1 MIVNLKSREEKIRA
15 AAILL
20 MIITVA
26 VIWFNSSLSIPV
38 SSAQSEITEKIVEKV
53 VLAEVPF
60 FQYLINHL
68 RKSAH
73 VIEYGVLGIEVFMI
87 FVVGG
92 KKPFPKGIFK
102 NFQRIWNMITLPL
115 FIAVTDE
122 SIQILS
128 GRGPA
133 IRDVL
138 FDMSGALGGI
148 FICTIVY
155 FFFRRIR
162 R

>member
-53 VLAEVPF
+53 VPAEVPF

-73 VIEYGVLGIEVFMI
+73 AIEYGVLGIEVFMI

-92 KKPFPKGIFK
+92 KSLFPRAFLRIFK
-102 NFQRIWNMITLPL
+102 EYGT
-115 FIAVTDE
+115 
-122 SIQILS
+122 
-128 GRGPA
+128 
-133 IRDVL
+133 
-138 FDMSGALGGI
+138 
-148 FICTIVY
+148 
-155 FFFRRIR
+155 
-162 R
+162 